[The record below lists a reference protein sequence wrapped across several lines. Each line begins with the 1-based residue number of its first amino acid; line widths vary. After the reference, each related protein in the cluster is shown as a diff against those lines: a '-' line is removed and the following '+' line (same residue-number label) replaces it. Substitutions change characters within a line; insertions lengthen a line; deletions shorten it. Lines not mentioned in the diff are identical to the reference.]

1 MGRFISRFTQSD
13 KLTESENEMQRQEK
27 AGVSENINY
36 ALFSLLGETL
46 DFDQIIVPLD
56 DESLKIRFFNFLKK
70 KENYKSIN
78 LFEHR
83 YSMYRTYN
91 PDQVTLISTS
101 KSN

>member
-1 MGRFISRFTQSD
+1 MLNGAIDSTMGRFISRFTQSD

-56 DESLKIRFFNFLKK
+56 DESLKIRFFNF
-70 KENYKSIN
+70 
-78 LFEHR
+78 
-83 YSMYRTYN
+83 
-91 PDQVTLISTS
+91 
-101 KSN
+101 